1 LKNEKERL
9 IKEVDIKASQLTE
22 LESRAM
28 KMEAELRS
36 FPVKQNKTLLNQLQI
51 IFLTF
56 YVFDF

>member
-1 LKNEKERL
+1 LKSEKERL

-36 FPVKQNKTLLNQLQI
+36 FPVKANQ
-51 IFLTF
+51 
-56 YVFDF
+56 